1 MSVCQFPFSHQ
12 TSFPMFSENN
22 MFYLFIVLFSPVPPL
37 VLCVQ
42 SRQHNH
48 AFYQLN
54 FFSLANSAPVK
65 HLIIYAGGIYRD
77 PPHPDFAFS
86 PCLLGNFLHFPS
98 IICMYVVFELK
109 GKRKK
114 GRKLKYMC

>member
-1 MSVCQFPFSHQ
+1 MYANFPFHTKLPSQCFQKTIFFTCLSFSSH
-12 TSFPMFSENN
+12 
-22 MFYLFIVLFSPVPPL
+22 LSPSPRI
-37 VLCVQ
+37 CVQ
-42 SRQHNH
+42 SRQLYNH
-48 AFYQLN
+48 AFSQLII
-54 FFSLANSAPVK
+54 FSLTNSAPVK

-77 PPHPDFAFS
+77 PTQIFTFS
-86 PCLLGNFLHFPS
+86 PCLSGNFLCFPS